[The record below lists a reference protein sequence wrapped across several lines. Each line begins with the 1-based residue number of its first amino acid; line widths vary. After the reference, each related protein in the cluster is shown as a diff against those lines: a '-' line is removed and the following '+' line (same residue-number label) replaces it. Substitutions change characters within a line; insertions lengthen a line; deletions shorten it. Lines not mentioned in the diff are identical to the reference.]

1 MQQQHATTTTT
12 TDHADM
18 TSTARCSNHCNLREA
33 GPTIHPTNL
42 ALTQVAVIAAS
53 CCAGH
58 ICMVGGG
65 GGCCMLLLHPVPTS
79 ADAGCDLCT
88 LCPDLCTLHPDLW
101 ILCLWCFPSFN
112 WCKHSTC
119 TGGGCHHS
127 QLALMV
133 LFHSATSADSLLAHM
148 VASPSA
154 TCAGGA
160 FSSIHWRKYCTCA
173 RATCTVWWWSVVV
186 VRSCMW
192 RWRYI
197 HMKPALT
204 LEQLA
209 LCGGN
214 PQC

>member
-1 MQQQHATTTTT
+1 
-12 TDHADM
+12 M

-79 ADAGCDLCT
+79 ADAGRDLCT

-119 TGGGCHHS
+119 TGGGCH
-127 QLALMV
+127 QLQLVLVV
-133 LFHSATSADSLLAHM
+133 LFHSATSADSPLAHV

-160 FSSIHWRKYCTCA
+160 FSSIHWRKYCTCT

-186 VRSCMW
+186 VHSCMW

-204 LEQLA
+204 LEHFA
-209 LCGGN
+209 LCGVN
-214 PQC
+214 LQW